1 MGSVETEEESG
12 FWSLESGVEN
22 GVWRVEWR
30 MDSRDWVEWR
40 VVCSVYCILCVTRL
54 KKSELG
60 VLCLLSSVRELY
72 QVLFRKGSLESPYRP
87 LTSWHPE
94 STRGPERG
102 V

>member
-1 MGSVETEEESG
+1 MENGQLRLG
-12 FWSLESGVEN
+12 GVES
-22 GVWRVEWR
+22 RVFC
-30 MDSRDWVEWR
+30 VLHL
-40 VVCSVYCILCVTRL
+40 VCDAFKLR
-54 KKSELG
+54 ELG
-60 VLCLLSSVRELY
+60 VLCLLSSVPELY